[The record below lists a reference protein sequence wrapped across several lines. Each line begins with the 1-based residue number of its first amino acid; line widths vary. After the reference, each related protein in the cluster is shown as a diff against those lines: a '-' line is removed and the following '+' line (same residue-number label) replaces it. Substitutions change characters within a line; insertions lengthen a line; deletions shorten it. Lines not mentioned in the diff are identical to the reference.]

1 MISINTKRFVV
12 PLYSLM
18 LMAALTMPS
27 CKKESVIADPYE
39 GGKQPLGIKFANE
52 LAIPETGIQGEEA
65 TFKVRGLKPFEGKF
79 QILLNETEAEILKLT
94 DSTVTVKVPLT
105 ASTGGITVV
114 ADGQTFFGPSFP
126 IEGRLSIDPSFKVI
140 SGANGPIFGMIP
152 ADNNYLMVGAFSD
165 FDGKAALKPVNGI
178 SMMNSQGD
186 FQPLMS
192 ARGAENGALFSANRL
207 DGGKLIVAGI
217 MNSYNRR
224 KGINGIT
231 RLNSDGSL
239 DSSKVAVINL
249 TPDKPLNGFD
259 TVATFNGGVSGI
271 IRKSFVRNNKITVLG
286 NFEYYLRYFYDRS
299 TRDEK
304 RIDATK
310 MKHIARLKED
320 GTMDSTFNF
329 NMVTRQGN
337 ESLNASISDAFM
349 QDDGKIVAIGEF
361 TTFNGAAANRI
372 ARINEDGTQDK
383 TFNVGT
389 GADDVITSI
398 TYNRVKRKILITGLF
413 RNFNGKPSNGAI
425 MLNEDGTVDPFFNLG
440 PVTGGIVTFAHQLNS
455 GKIIVSGGF
464 KSYAGVVRQGFMILN
479 QNGTLAPGYNNT
491 GTFQGLISTVIE
503 TTSALGNPAVILS
516 GFISKFDN
524 KRVGSVVRVEIK

>member
-12 PLYSLM
+12 PLYSL
-18 LMAALTMPS
+18 LLLAGLTMPS

-52 LAIPETGIQGEEA
+52 TAIPESGIQGGEA
-65 TFKVRGLKPFEGKF
+65 TFKVRGLKPYEGKF
-79 QILLNETEAEILKLT
+79 KIFLNETEAEILKTT
-94 DSTVTVKVPLT
+94 DSTITVKVPVT
-105 ASTGGITVV
+105 ASTGGITVI

-126 IEGRLSIDPSFKVI
+126 IEGRLSIDNSFKVI
-140 SGANGPIFGMIP
+140 SGANGPIYGMIP
-152 ADNNYLMVGAFSD
+152 ADNNYLMVGLFSD

-178 SMMNSQGD
+178 SMMSSQGD
-186 FQPLMS
+186 FQPLIQGH
-192 ARGAENGALFSANRL
+192 GAENAALFSVNRL
-207 DGGKLIVAGI
+207 SGGKIIVAGLI
-217 MNSYNRR
+217 NVYNRR
-224 KGINGIT
+224 KGISNIT

-249 TPDKPLNGFD
+249 TPLKPLEGFD
-259 TVATFNGGVSGI
+259 TVATFNGGVDGI
-271 IRKSFVRNNKITVLG
+271 IRKTFVRNNKITVLG
-286 NFEYYLRYFYDRS
+286 SFDYYYRYFYERS
-299 TRDEK
+299 TREQK

-310 MKHIARLKED
+310 MKQIARLKED

-329 NMVTRQGN
+329 NPVTKQGY
-337 ESLNASISDAFM
+337 ESLNGPVRDAFM
-349 QDDGKIVAIGEF
+349 QEDGKIVAIGEF
-361 TTFNGAAANRI
+361 TTYNGVTVNRI
-372 ARINEDGTQDK
+372 ARINEDGSQDK
-383 TFNVGT
+383 SFNTGT

-413 RNFNGKPSNGAI
+413 RNFNGKPSNGAV
-425 MLNEDGTVDPFFNLG
+425 MLNEDGSTDTFFNLA
-440 PVTGGIVTFAHQLNS
+440 PVSGGIVTFAHQLNS

-464 KSYAGVVRQGFMILN
+464 KTYNGVIRQGFMILN
-479 QNGTLAPGYNNT
+479 QNGSLAPGYNNT

-516 GFISKFDN
+516 GYIFKFDN